1 MTNADNNGEER
12 HSNYLQYLPAF
23 YREDDFAG
31 RFLNIFEDILNPIE
45 GIIHNLA
52 FYFDPGTAPQSIL
65 PWLTSWV
72 GLVMDER
79 WPEARRQQL
88 IKSTT
93 ELYRWRGTKRGLS
106 EYLKIYTGVVP
117 QITETVIGPEAKL
130 DPDTRLGV
138 NAYLGGSGESFTFNV
153 TIASQDLSE
162 VDIDVIRAIIE
173 SQKPAH
179 TTYTLKVLAQ
189 GPTEGEK

>member
-1 MTNADNNGEER
+1 MTDADNDGEER
-12 HSNYLQYLPAF
+12 YSNYLQYLPAF

-31 RFLNIFEDILNPIE
+31 RFLNIFEDILKPIE
-45 GIIHNLA
+45 GVIDNLA
-52 FYFDPGTAPQSIL
+52 FYFDPGTAPQYFL
-65 PWLTSWV
+65 PWLASWV

-79 WPEARRQQL
+79 WPEARRRQL
-88 IKSTT
+88 IKSMA

-106 EYLKIYTGVVP
+106 EYLRIYTGVVP
-117 QITETVIGPEAKL
+117 QITEPVVRPKSKL
-130 DPDTRLGV
+130 DAGTKLGAG
-138 NAYLGGSGESFTFNV
+138 AYLGGGEAFTFDV
-153 TIASQDLSE
+153 TIAAQDIAE
-162 VDIDVIRAIIE
+162 VDIDVVRAIIE